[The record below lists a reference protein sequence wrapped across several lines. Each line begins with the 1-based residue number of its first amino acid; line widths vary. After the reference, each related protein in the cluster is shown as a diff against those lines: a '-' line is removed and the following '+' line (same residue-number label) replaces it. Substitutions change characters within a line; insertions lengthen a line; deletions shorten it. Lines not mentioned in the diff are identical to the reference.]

1 MFRAFSLA
9 AAVAALLV
17 AVLGSWV
24 RINGAGMTCPDWP
37 LCHGQLVPALA
48 GGVVLEWSHRLVAF
62 LDGFLVLGALWTGWR
77 ARRDVAG
84 VTPVLAFIGAV
95 FVVQVALGGL
105 TVALS
110 NSPWSVVVHWGTAML
125 LLAGLTALAI
135 LALARPRGLRLRR
148 SLVAGVLAACA
159 ALAFATMLAGSY
171 VSSSGAGL
179 ACTTVPACDGSWTG
193 VLPGQIAQMAHRVL
207 GASFFAAA
215 TFAAYLAALGTAGR
229 VRGAVL
235 FAYAL
240 LVLQIALGA
249 ANVAWALPT
258 LLREAHAANAVAA
271 FLAFATA
278 LVFVALDGPAGAGDA
293 VADRRRPAPGWL
305 GQRLALGGSTLARV
319 DAAAVGDRVKAPA
332 LRVLGDYYELTKPR
346 IIVLLLIT
354 TLAAM
359 VMAARGVPPLL
370 LTLWTLVGGALS
382 AASAGAFNCV
392 WDRDIDRLMT
402 RTKFRP
408 VARGAISAR
417 DALVFAVIAQFAGFA
432 LLYALVNPLAAWLSL
447 AGNAYYV
454 VIYTMWLKRV
464 TPLNIVIGGAAGA
477 VPPLVGWAAVTGH
490 LGSPAFALFAVI
502 FLWTPPHFW
511 ALSLM
516 TNTDYDKAGI
526 PMLPNVKGIPRTKR
540 EIVIYSLVLVGVSL
554 AFFPLHVLGPCY
566 GGCALIL
573 GGVFLW
579 DAWKVSGDPTKRYAR
594 VLFKYSLLYLAL
606 MCAAMVLDRVIP
618 LPHPV

>member
-1 MFRAFSLA
+1 MFRAFSLSA
-9 AAVAALLV
+9 VVAALLV

-37 LCHGQLVPALA
+37 LCHGQLIPPLA
-48 GGVVLEWSHRLVAF
+48 GGVVLEWSHRLFAF
-62 LDGFLVLGALWTGWR
+62 LDGFLVIGALWTGWR
-77 ARRDVAG
+77 ARKTIAG
-84 VTPVLAFIGAV
+84 VTPVLAFIGGV
-95 FVVQVALGGL
+95 FVLQVALGGL

-125 LLAGLTALAI
+125 FLAGLTALAI
-135 LALARPRGLRLRR
+135 LAVAQPTTLRIRH
-148 SLVAGVLAACA
+148 SVAGGVLTACA
-159 ALAFATMLAGSY
+159 VLAFAAMLAGSY

-179 ACTTVPACDGSWTG
+179 ACATLPACDGGSWTG
-193 VLPGQIAQMAHRVL
+193 SFPAQFAQMVHRLL
-207 GASFFAAA
+207 GAAFLALA
-215 TFAAYLAALGTAGR
+215 TIAAYGAALGATPR
-229 VRGAVL
+229 VRVAVL

-240 LVLQIALGA
+240 VVLQVMLGF
-249 ANVAWALPT
+249 ANVAWSLPT
-258 LLREAHAANAVAA
+258 LLREAHAANAVAT
-271 FLAFATA
+271 FLAFTAA
-278 LVFVALDGPAGAGDA
+278 LVFAAIDGTTA
-293 VADRRRPAPGWL
+293 VTRPAFG
-305 GQRLALGGSTLARV
+305 ALVRTTG
-319 DAAAVGDRVKAPA
+319 
-332 LRVLGDYYELTKPR
+332 RVLNDYYELAKPR
-346 IIVLLLIT
+346 IIYLLLVT

-359 VMAARGVPPLL
+359 MMAARGIPPLPL
-370 LTLWTLVGGALS
+370 VLWTLLGGALS
-382 AASAGAFNCV
+382 AASAGALNCV

-402 RTKFRP
+402 RTNQRP

-417 DALVFAVIAQFAGFA
+417 NAMVFAAVAQLAGFA

-454 VIYTMWLKRV
+454 GIYTMWLKRM

-516 TNTDYDKAGI
+516 TNVDYEKAGI

-540 EIVIYSLVLVGVSL
+540 EIMVYSLVLVAVSL

-573 GGVFLW
+573 GAVFLW
-579 DAWKVSGDPTKRYAR
+579 DAWKVGGVSTQRYAR
-594 VLFKYSLLYLAL
+594 ALFKYSLLYLAL

-618 LPHPV
+618 LPHPL